1 MYIGVG
7 GEWEWKWDG
16 GVGDVDCTQVFKE
29 VSMREVVKGLI
40 SHIKGFE
47 FHPEGNG
54 SLWKFL
60 SRGAMKIDFYFKQ

>member
-1 MYIGVG
+1 MG
-7 GEWEWKWDG
+7 GA
-16 GVGDVDCTQVFKE
+16 DCTQVFKE

-40 SHIKGFE
+40 SHIKDFE
-47 FHPEGNG
+47 FHPGGKG